1 MMIQNVLRHHY
12 EAYLIGMA
20 SQANAR
26 VTSDVLL
33 PTSGSGFCRTD
44 FHETFAHWQN
54 YSVRREDSRLR
65 KMVLTKKNGTSPE
78 G

>member
-1 MMIQNVLRHHY
+1 MIQNVLRHHY

-26 VTSDVLL
+26 V
-33 PTSGSGFCRTD
+33 TSGSGFCRTD